1 MMFSKLFGKSI
12 SSESTAK
19 IAKDEVLN
27 EIAERIELIEID
39 IASISTNPYQ
49 PRKNFSEEGLIELA
63 SSIQEHGVIQP
74 LIVRRLDAGYE
85 LIAGERRLR
94 ASVMAGRS
102 CVPCIVR
109 DFQDKETAE
118 LAMIENL
125 QREDL
130 HFFEEAAGYNL
141 LLTQFKLKQEELSE
155 RVGKNQS
162 TIANKLRLLKLPPRV
177 REIVIQS
184 GLSERHARALLKI
197 EQELDQLNI
206 INMVVENSMTV
217 KDTEVFIAK
226 LENTKADE
234 QAKGKRKPML
244 RIVKDVRIFINTMN
258 ELVAQMKKTGLSVQ
272 MRQEQ
277 SDDDIT
283 ITMIVPKRR

>member
-1 MMFSKLFGKSI
+1 MFSKLFGKSI
-12 SSESTAK
+12 SGETSSIK
-19 IAKDEVLN
+19 AKDEVTN
-27 EIAERIELIEID
+27 EIIERIELIEID

-49 PRKNFSEEGLIELA
+49 PRKIFSEEGLTELA

-94 ASVMAGRS
+94 ASAMAGRER
-102 CVPCIVR
+102 VPCIVR
-109 DFQDKETAE
+109 GFADKESAE

-130 HFFEEAAGYNL
+130 HFFEEAAGYEL

-177 REIVIQS
+177 REIVIQN

-197 EQELDQLNI
+197 EHELDQLNI
-206 INMVVENSMTV
+206 INTVVENCMTV
-217 KDTEVFIAK
+217 KDTEVFIDK
-226 LENTKADE
+226 LESTKAAE
-234 QAKGKRKPML
+234 PAKGKRKPML

-258 ELVAQMKKTGLSVQ
+258 ELVTQMKKAGLTVQ

-277 SDDDIT
+277 SDDAIT

>member
-1 MMFSKLFGKSI
+1 MFSKLFGKSI

-94 ASVMAGRS
+94 ASVMAGRA

-130 HFFEEAAGYNL
+130 HFFEEAAGYEL
-141 LLTQFKLKQEELSE
+141 LLTQFKLKQEELSD